1 MLLLPASLPSDPRI
15 LTALCDGLPPHTE
28 IAQFIRSASVAAFEG
43 SWGDA
48 EHSLDLTPIPAN
60 ADRTVA
66 TASPMHAALGL
77 SDLTPMEPS
86 QLQLTDIE
94 SRALCEA
101 TDALMRDEG
110 VRLTWIDALNW
121 RVDADRVIDVKT
133 ERPDWIIGESMRPN
147 LPRGTDARLVER
159 WMNELQMLL
168 FDHPVNSARQSRGLP
183 VVNVLW
189 LWGFVAA
196 SVVSA
201 SATQPVSNE
210 AHFDARMLI
219 AFRSG
224 DLAAWQR
231 AWGELA
237 TTITKQP
244 AIILGD
250 TQSRLILNARPVSV
264 ISRLT
269 AMIAPPKLSDALHAM
284 CAKLDAATR

>member
-15 LTALCDGLPPHTE
+15 LTALCDGLPPHAE
-28 IAQFIRSASVAAFEG
+28 LAQFIRSARVAAFDG

-48 EHSLDLTPIPAN
+48 ERALSSALTPAE

-86 QLQLTDIE
+86 QLQLTDNE

-101 TDALMRDEG
+101 TDALMREDG

-121 RVDADRVIDVKT
+121 RVDAHRVINVQT

-168 FDHPVNSARQSRGLP
+168 FDHPINSARQARGLP
-183 VVNVLW
+183 VVNVVW

-196 SVVSA
+196 SAVTA
-201 SATQPVSNE
+201 NATQPIAPE
-210 AHFDARMLI
+210 THFDARMLI
-219 AFRSG
+219 AFRGG

-231 AWGELA
+231 AWGELS
-237 TTITKQP
+237 TTITQQP
-244 AIILGD
+244 AIVLGD
-250 TQSRLILNARPVSV
+250 AKSRLILNARPVSV
-264 ISRLT
+264 MSKLF
-269 AMIAPPKLSDALHAM
+269 AMFAPPKLSDVLQSLH
-284 CAKLDAATR
+284 AKLDGAQR